1 MIEPIAAHG
10 ELDTMALSKY
20 MAVDQLTTAPT
31 FISSR
36 SADVILSDIR
46 PTKLT
51 PDALSSINALLDELL
66 YSILN
71 AARALSPSRLR
82 TAMHKVLPTTLGKEA
97 ILEAEMELRAY
108 YQRTVTAAGSGSSSE
123 DGVFDLQWAFEL
135 LRLKCEAYSTLSD
148 TDENSDAENRLKEH
162 MHADGVPPPKQEVLA
177 PASLYLTAIIE
188 SICEHILSNVGRVAS
203 RDSSRAT
210 ANSQDLFIALC
221 EDSTIY
227 GFFKNMK
234 VYGQIE
240 TLSKLPKPRRS
251 KSFTREKMSGTTSPV
266 SSREGDAFRR
276 DSSRPRI
283 SSESSNTGPAMVVGS
298 NHHSARS
305 SIDKARSIKIFSGN
319 SNRGSNDHPNGPDS
333 VTGHRKT
340 DSLVSANAKQSIH
353 SGDRSPISPTFSED
367 RSQEFDDMM
376 RSGSTMKVSLTPDR
390 LRTMEALNKEKAR
403 FNGRKSSLQSSHK
416 DSISSEVLLAPTAL
430 DQPKRATRP
439 SLRHVDSIHE
449 DDEVQPITKPPPTSR
464 PRQLSA
470 ATASGF
476 SPPSSARAR
485 SASSADPMV
494 LKPTALSPPRVPR
507 SDLGSSLKLPNLT
520 PSNVHQKRTKPIPHG
535 LDMDQPRVHRTRTV
549 ARNRESL
556 DLDDVMGGSDDEE
569 EPEPE
574 KPESPPCYNPHR
586 GLSASARELI
596 EFLAEGPPEPPATS
610 PPANSGSLL
619 TPKKTGR
626 LQRMISKITL
636 NGTEKVRSDNESGKS
651 SPWRADAPAP
661 LLPNKSL
668 TNISSLANRP
678 VPPRYPIDL
687 PSATSSESRSSADN
701 VLSDHR
707 ARKQSLQRKPV
718 PPIDPKACFS
728 DSPVATL
735 APGMGIADIGSPV
748 PPVSVNFAVPITSK
762 RVFEHDTDNKRGS
775 GETASSGVVRV
786 ETPALSTSESKVPS
800 VQIPERSSSKV
811 VLSHLAKRTQSRPT
825 TSSPSIPPSVIDH
838 AHDMRQTLV
847 HATSAAE
854 CRLLIDIFLTRAGLV
869 ADSSELQALVSAPL
883 TPASAAKESHMENA
897 IVELLLGGDE
907 EISDPPAQAAP

>member
-1 MIEPIAAHG
+1 MV
-10 ELDTMALSKY
+10 
-20 MAVDQLTTAPT
+20 VDQLTTVPT

-51 PDALSSINALLDELL
+51 PDALNSINALLDELL

-71 AARALSPSRLR
+71 AARSFNPSRLR

-123 DGVFDLQWAFEL
+123 DGIFNLQWASEL

-148 TDENSDAENRLKEH
+148 TDENSDAENRLKER
-162 MHADGVPPPKQEVLA
+162 MLADGVSPPKQEVLS

-227 GFFKNMK
+227 GFFKNLK

-251 KSFTREKMSGTTSPV
+251 KSFTREKLSGATSPA
-266 SSREGDAFRR
+266 SSREGDASRK
-276 DSSRPRI
+276 DSSRHRM
-283 SSESSNTGPAMVVGS
+283 SSESSNTGPATAVGS

-305 SIDKARSIKIFSGN
+305 SIEKARAIKIFSGN
-319 SNRGSNDHPNGPDS
+319 SNRGSNDHPNGTDS
-333 VTGHRKT
+333 VIGHRKT

-353 SGDRSPISPTFSED
+353 SGDRDRSPISPTFSD

-390 LRTMEALNKEKAR
+390 LRTMEVYKKAR
-403 FNGRKSSLQSSHK
+403 FNSRKTSLQSSHK
-416 DSISSEVLLAPTAL
+416 DSISSEVLLAPTAS
-430 DQPKRATRP
+430 DQPKRTTRP

-449 DDEVQPITKPPPTSR
+449 DDEIQPITKPPPTSR

-476 SPPSSARAR
+476 SPPSSTRAR

-494 LKPTALSPPRVPR
+494 LKPTSFPPPRLPH
-507 SDLGSSLKLPNLT
+507 SSLGSSLKLPNLT
-520 PSNVHQKRTKPIPHG
+520 PSKVQQKRTKPVPHG
-535 LDMDQPRVHRTRTV
+535 LDVNQSRPPRTHTV

-556 DLDDVMGGSDDEE
+556 DLDDIMGGSDNEDES
-569 EPEPE
+569 E
-574 KPESPPCYNPHR
+574 KLKSTPYNPQR
-586 GLSASARELI
+586 GMSASARELI

-610 PPANSGSLL
+610 PTNTTSGSLL
-619 TPKKTGR
+619 MPKKTGR

-636 NGTEKVRSDNESGKS
+636 NGNEKVRSDNESGKS
-651 SPWRADAPAP
+651 SPRRADAPTPTP

-678 VPPRYPIDL
+678 VPPRYPTDL
-687 PSATSSESRSSADN
+687 PSATSSDSRSSVDN
-701 VLSDHR
+701 ALSDHR
-707 ARKQSLQRKPV
+707 LRKQSFSRKPV
-718 PPIDPKACFS
+718 PPFDPKIIS
-728 DSPVATL
+728 PDSLVPTSTHGMVAV
-735 APGMGIADIGSPV
+735 DVSSPV
-748 PPVSVNFAVPITSK
+748 PPVPTSFADPTTSK
-762 RVFEHDTDNKRGS
+762 RVFEHDSISKRGS
-775 GETASSGVVRV
+775 DDNSSVVARV
-786 ETPALSTSESKVPS
+786 EAPARSSSESKAPT
-800 VQIPERSSSKV
+800 VQAPERSSSRV
-811 VLSHLAKRTQSRPT
+811 VLSHPTKRPAQLPPA

-838 AHDMRQTLV
+838 AHEMRQTLS
-847 HATSAAE
+847 HATSATE
-854 CRLLIDIFLTRAGLV
+854 CRLLIDIFLARAGLV
-869 ADSSELQALVSAPL
+869 ADSSDLQALVRAPL
-883 TPASAAKESHMENA
+883 TPESAAKESQMEHA
-897 IVELLLGGDE
+897 IVQLLLGGDE
-907 EISDPPAQAAP
+907 EFSDPPVQSEP

>member
-1 MIEPIAAHG
+1 MIEPIAAH
-10 ELDTMALSKY
+10 
-20 MAVDQLTTAPT
+20 APT

-51 PDALSSINALLDELL
+51 PDALSSINAMLDELL

-71 AARALSPSRLR
+71 AARAFSPSRLR

-97 ILEAEMELRAY
+97 VLEAEMELRAY

-148 TDENSDAENRLKEH
+148 TDENSDAENRLKER

-251 KSFTREKMSGTTSPV
+251 RSFTREKLSSGATSPAP
-266 SSREGDAFRR
+266 SREGDAFRK
-276 DSSRPRI
+276 DSSRPRM

-390 LRTMEALNKEKAR
+390 LRTMEALNREKAR

-416 DSISSEVLLAPTAL
+416 DTVSSEVLLAPTAP
-430 DQPKRATRP
+430 DQPKRTARP

-449 DDEVQPITKPPPTSR
+449 DDEVQPLVKPPPTSR

-476 SPPSSARAR
+476 SPPSSIRAR
-485 SASSADPMV
+485 SASSADPM
-494 LKPTALSPPRVPR
+494 LKPTTFSPPRLPR
-507 SDLGSSLKLPNLT
+507 SDLGSSLKLPNST
-520 PSNVHQKRTKPIPHG
+520 QSNVQQKRTKPVPQG
-535 LDMDQPRVHRTRTV
+535 LDVSQSRAPRTRTV
-549 ARNRESL
+549 AKNRESL
-556 DLDDVMGGSDDEE
+556 DLDDVMGGSDVEE
-569 EPEPE
+569 EPE
-574 KPESPPCYNPHR
+574 KSKSPPCYTPHK
-586 GLSASARELI
+586 GISASARELI

-610 PPANSGSLL
+610 PPANGNSGSFL

-636 NGTEKVRSDNESGKS
+636 NGTEKIRSDNESGKS
-651 SPWRADAPAP
+651 SPRRADAPVP

-668 TNISSLANRP
+668 TNVSSLANRP
-678 VPPRYPIDL
+678 VPPRYPTDL
-687 PSATSSESRSSADN
+687 PSATSLESRSSADN
-701 VLSDHR
+701 TLSDHR
-707 ARKQSLQRKPV
+707 ARKQSFSRKPV
-718 PPIDPKACFS
+718 PPFEPKTS
-728 DSPVATL
+728 LPDSSVPTL
-735 APGMGIADIGSPV
+735 APGLGIVDVGPPV
-748 PPVSVNFAVPITSK
+748 PPVPVNFVAPITSK
-762 RVFEHDTDNKRGS
+762 RVFEHNTDSKRGS
-775 GETASSGVVRV
+775 GENSPSGVVRV
-786 ETPALSTSESKVPS
+786 EVPALSTPESKAPT
-800 VQIPERSSSKV
+800 VQAPERSSSKV
-811 VLSHLAKRTQSRPT
+811 VLAKHPAQSLPT

-838 AHDMRQTLV
+838 AHDMRRTLT
-847 HATSAAE
+847 HATSATE

-869 ADSSELQALVSAPL
+869 ADSSELRALVSTPL
-883 TPASAAKESHMENA
+883 TPESAAKESHMENA
-897 IVELLLGGDE
+897 IVELLLGGSE
-907 EISDPPAQAAP
+907 EVSEPPAQAAP

>member
-1 MIEPIAAHG
+1 MIEPVAAH
-10 ELDTMALSKY
+10 
-20 MAVDQLTTAPT
+20 VPT

-51 PDALSSINALLDELL
+51 PDALNSINALLDELL

-71 AARALSPSRLR
+71 AARSFNPSRLR

-108 YQRTVTAAGSGSSSE
+108 YQRTVTAVGSSSSSD
-123 DGVFDLQWAFEL
+123 DGVFNLQWASEL

-162 MHADGVPPPKQEVLA
+162 MLAEAVLPPKQEVLS

-251 KSFTREKMSGTTSPV
+251 KSFTREKLSGAASSA
-266 SSREGDAFRR
+266 SSREGDASRK
-276 DSSRPRI
+276 DSPRHRM
-283 SSESSNTGPAMVVGS
+283 SSESSNIGPAMVVGS
-298 NHHSARS
+298 NHYSARS
-305 SIDKARSIKIFSGN
+305 SIDKARAIKIFSGN
-319 SNRGSNDHPNGPDS
+319 SNRGSNDHPNGTDS
-333 VTGHRKT
+333 VVGHGKT
-340 DSLVSANAKQSIH
+340 DSLVSANAKQSMH

-403 FNGRKSSLQSSHK
+403 FNGRKTSLQSSHK
-416 DSISSEVLLAPTAL
+416 DSISSEVLLASTAP
-430 DQPKRATRP
+430 DQPKRTTRP

-449 DDEVQPITKPPPTSR
+449 DDEIQPIANPPPTSR

-476 SPPSSARAR
+476 SPPSSTRAR
-485 SASSADPMV
+485 SASSADPMA
-494 LKPTALSPPRVPR
+494 LKPTTFPPPRPPH
-507 SDLGSSLKLPNLT
+507 SSLGSSLKPNLT
-520 PSNVHQKRTKPIPHG
+520 PSQVQQKRPRPVPHG
-535 LDMDQPRVHRTRTV
+535 LDVDQSRPPRTRTV

-556 DLDDVMGGSDDEE
+556 DLDDVMGGSDNEDEA
-569 EPEPE
+569 E
-574 KPESPPCYNPHR
+574 KIKSTPCYNPQR

-596 EFLAEGPPEPPATS
+596 DFLAEGPPEPPVTS
-610 PPANSGSLL
+610 PTSINSG

-636 NGTEKVRSDNESGKS
+636 NGNEKVRSENEYGKS
-651 SPWRADAPAP
+651 SPRGADIPIP

-668 TNISSLANRP
+668 TNLSSLANRP
-678 VPPRYPIDL
+678 VPPRYDL
-687 PSATSSESRSSADN
+687 PSTTSSESRDSGDN
-701 VLSDHR
+701 ALSDHR
-707 ARKQSLQRKPV
+707 ARKQSFSRKPV
-718 PPIDPKACFS
+718 PPFDPKTTS
-728 DSPVATL
+728 PDSLVSTL
-735 APGMGIADIGSPV
+735 APGMVAVDVGSPV
-748 PPVSVNFAVPITSK
+748 TPIPTCFAVPATSK
-762 RVFEHDTDNKRGS
+762 RVFEHDSVSKCGS
-775 GETASSGVVRV
+775 SDSSAIARV
-786 ETPALSTSESKVPS
+786 ETATRSSSESKAPA
-800 VQIPERSSSKV
+800 VQAPERSSSRH
-811 VLSHLAKRTQSRPT
+811 VLSHLAKRPAQLSPAA
-825 TSSPSIPPSVIDH
+825 SSSSIPASVIDY
-838 AHDMRQTLV
+838 AHEMRRTLS
-847 HATSAAE
+847 HATSATE
-854 CRLLIDIFLTRAGLV
+854 CRLLIDIFLARAGLV
-869 ADSSELQALVSAPL
+869 ADSSELQVPVAPES
-883 TPASAAKESHMENA
+883 TTKESQMEHA
-897 IVELLLGGDE
+897 IVELLLGGDAE
-907 EISDPPAQAAP
+907 SSDPPVQSEP

>member
-1 MIEPIAAHG
+1 MIEPIAAH
-10 ELDTMALSKY
+10 
-20 MAVDQLTTAPT
+20 VPT

-51 PDALSSINALLDELL
+51 PDALNSINALLDELL

-71 AARALSPSRLR
+71 AARSFNTSRLR

-123 DGVFDLQWAFEL
+123 DGGFNVQWAFEL

-148 TDENSDAENRLKEH
+148 TDENSDAENRLKER
-162 MHADGVPPPKQEVLA
+162 MLADGVPPPKQEVLS

-251 KSFTREKMSGTTSPV
+251 KSFTREKLSGATSPA
-266 SSREGDAFRR
+266 SSREGDVSRK
-276 DSSRPRI
+276 DSSRPRM
-283 SSESSNTGPAMVVGS
+283 SSESSNIGPATVVGS
-298 NHHSARS
+298 NYHSARS
-305 SIDKARSIKIFSGN
+305 SIDKARAIKIFSGN
-319 SNRGSNDHPNGPDS
+319 SNRGSNDHPNGTDS
-333 VTGHRKT
+333 VIGHRKT
-340 DSLVSANAKQSIH
+340 DSLVSAHAKQSIH

-416 DSISSEVLLAPTAL
+416 DSTSSEVLAPTAP
-430 DQPKRATRP
+430 DQSKRTTRP

-449 DDEVQPITKPPPTSR
+449 DDEIQSIAKPPPTSR

-476 SPPSSARAR
+476 SPPSSTRAR
-485 SASSADPMV
+485 SASSADPM
-494 LKPTALSPPRVPR
+494 LKPTAFSSPRLPH
-507 SDLGSSLKLPNLT
+507 SSLGSSLKLPNLT
-520 PSNVHQKRTKPIPHG
+520 PSKVHQKRTKPVPQG
-535 LDMDQPRVHRTRTV
+535 LDVSQSRPPRTHTI
-549 ARNRESL
+549 ARHRESL
-556 DLDDVMGGSDDEE
+556 DLDDVMGGSDNEE
-569 EPEPE
+569 ELE
-574 KPESPPCYNPHR
+574 KLKSTPCYNPHK
-586 GLSASARELI
+586 GISASARELI

-610 PPANSGSLL
+610 PTNANSGSLL

-636 NGTEKVRSDNESGKS
+636 NGNEKVRSDNESGKS
-651 SPWRADAPAP
+651 SPRRADAPTT
-661 LLPNKSL
+661 LLPNKSS
-668 TNISSLANRP
+668 TNLSSLANRP
-678 VPPRYPIDL
+678 VPPRYPTDL
-687 PSATSSESRSSADN
+687 PSATSSESRSSVDN

-707 ARKQSLQRKPV
+707 ARKQSFSRKPV
-718 PPIDPKACFS
+718 PPFGPKTS
-728 DSPVATL
+728 SPDTLVPTL
-735 APGMGIADIGSPV
+735 APDMGIEDVGSLV
-748 PPVSVNFAVPITSK
+748 PPVPASFTVPITSK
-762 RVFEHDTDNKRGS
+762 RVFEHDSISKRGS
-775 GETASSGVVRV
+775 GETSSSTVARV
-786 ETPALSTSESKVPS
+786 EAPARSSSESKAPT
-800 VQIPERSSSKV
+800 VQGPERSSSRV
-811 VLSHLAKRTQSRPT
+811 VLSHLAKRPAQLPPT
-825 TSSPSIPPSVIDH
+825 TSSPSIPPTVIDH
-838 AHDMRQTLV
+838 ARDMRRTLS
-847 HATSAAE
+847 HATSATE

-869 ADSSELQALVSAPL
+869 ADSPELQALVPAPL
-883 TPASAAKESHMENA
+883 TPESAAKESQMENA
-897 IVELLLGGDE
+897 IVELLLGGDQE
-907 EISDPPAQAAP
+907 SLDPPVQVAP

>member
-1 MIEPIAAHG
+1 
-10 ELDTMALSKY
+10 
-20 MAVDQLTTAPT
+20 MAVDQLTTVPT

-51 PDALSSINALLDELL
+51 PDALNSINALLDELL

-71 AARALSPSRLR
+71 AARSFNPSRLR

-97 ILEAEMELRAY
+97 VLEAEMELRAY
-108 YQRTVTAAGSGSSSE
+108 YQRTVTAVGSGSSSE
-123 DGVFDLQWAFEL
+123 DGVFNLQWASEL

-148 TDENSDAENRLKEH
+148 TDENSDAENRLKER
-162 MHADGVPPPKQEVLA
+162 MLADGVPPPKQEVLS

-240 TLSKLPKPRRS
+240 TLSKLPNPRRS
-251 KSFTREKMSGTTSPV
+251 KSFTREKLSGATSPA
-266 SSREGDAFRR
+266 SSREGDASRK
-276 DSSRPRI
+276 DSSRHRM
-283 SSESSNTGPAMVVGS
+283 SSESSNIGPAMVVGS

-305 SIDKARSIKIFSGN
+305 SVDKARSIKIFSGN
-319 SNRGSNDHPNGPDS
+319 SNRGANDHPNGTDS
-333 VTGHRKT
+333 VIGHRKT

-353 SGDRSPISPTFSED
+353 SGDKSPISPTFSD

-390 LRTMEALNKEKAR
+390 LRTMEVYKALNKEKAR
-403 FNGRKSSLQSSHK
+403 FNSRKTSLQSSHK
-416 DSISSEVLLAPTAL
+416 DSISSEVLLAPTAP
-430 DQPKRATRP
+430 DQPKRTTRP

-449 DDEVQPITKPPPTSR
+449 DDEIQPIAKPPPTSR

-476 SPPSSARAR
+476 SPPSSTRAR

-494 LKPTALSPPRVPR
+494 LKPTTFPPPRLPH
-507 SDLGSSLKLPNLT
+507 SSLGSSLKLPNLT
-520 PSNVHQKRTKPIPHG
+520 PSKVQQKRTIPVPHG
-535 LDMDQPRVHRTRTV
+535 LDVNQSRPPRTRTV

-556 DLDDVMGGSDDEE
+556 DLDDIMGVPDNED
-569 EPEPE
+569 EPE
-574 KPESPPCYNPHR
+574 KLKSTPCYNSQR
-586 GLSASARELI
+586 GMSASARELI

-610 PPANSGSLL
+610 PTNINSGSLL

-636 NGTEKVRSDNESGKS
+636 NGNEKVRSDNESGKS
-651 SPWRADAPAP
+651 SPRRADAPTP

-668 TNISSLANRP
+668 TNLSSLANKP
-678 VPPRYPIDL
+678 IPPRYPTDL
-687 PSATSSESRSSADN
+687 PSATSSESRSSVDN
-701 VLSDHR
+701 ALSDHR
-707 ARKQSLQRKPV
+707 VRKQSFSRKPV
-718 PPIDPKACFS
+718 PPFDPKTTS
-728 DSPVATL
+728 PDSLVPTL
-735 APGMGIADIGSPV
+735 APGMVVVDVGSPV
-748 PPVSVNFAVPITSK
+748 PPVPTSLAVPTTSK
-762 RVFEHDTDNKRGS
+762 PVLEHDSISKRGS
-775 GETASSGVVRV
+775 GDSSSAVARV
-786 ETPALSTSESKVPS
+786 EAPARSSSESKTPT
-800 VQIPERSSSKV
+800 VQAPERSSSRV
-811 VLSHLAKRTQSRPT
+811 ILSHPAKRPAQLPPT
-825 TSSPSIPPSVIDH
+825 ISSPSIPPSVIDH
-838 AHDMRQTLV
+838 AHEMRRTLS
-847 HATSAAE
+847 HATSATE
-854 CRLLIDIFLTRAGLV
+854 CRLLIDIFLARAGLV
-869 ADSSELQALVSAPL
+869 ADLSELQALVPAPL
-883 TPASAAKESHMENA
+883 TPESAAKESQMEHA
-897 IVELLLGGDE
+897 IVELLLGGDDE
-907 EISDPPAQAAP
+907 SSDPPVRSEQ

>member
-1 MIEPIAAHG
+1 MIESSATQG
-10 ELDTMALSKY
+10 ELDTTLFSKY
-20 MAVDQLTTAPT
+20 MVVDQFKTVPT

-51 PDALSSINALLDELL
+51 PDALNSINALLDELL

-71 AARALSPSRLR
+71 AARSFNPSRLR

-108 YQRTVTAAGSGSSSE
+108 YQRTITAVGSGSSSE
-123 DGVFDLQWAFEL
+123 DGVFNLQWAAEL

-148 TDENSDAENRLKEH
+148 TDENSDAENRLKER
-162 MHADGVPPPKQEVLA
+162 MLADGVPPPKQEVLS

-240 TLSKLPKPRRS
+240 TLSKLPKLRRS
-251 KSFTREKMSGTTSPV
+251 KSFTREKLSGATSPA
-266 SSREGDAFRR
+266 SSREGDASRK
-276 DSSRPRI
+276 DSSRHRM
-283 SSESSNTGPAMVVGS
+283 SSESSNIGPAMILGS
-298 NHHSARS
+298 NPHSARS
-305 SIDKARSIKIFSGN
+305 SIDKARAIKIFSGN
-319 SNRGSNDHPNGPDS
+319 SNRGSNDHPNGTDS
-333 VTGHRKT
+333 VIGHRKT
-340 DSLVSANAKQSIH
+340 DSLVSASAKQSIQ

-403 FNGRKSSLQSSHK
+403 FNGRKTSLQSSHK
-416 DSISSEVLLAPTAL
+416 DSISSEALLASTAP
-430 DQPKRATRP
+430 DQPKRTTRP

-449 DDEVQPITKPPPTSR
+449 DDEIQPIVKPPPTSR

-470 ATASGF
+470 ATTSGF
-476 SPPSSARAR
+476 SPPSSTRAR

-494 LKPTALSPPRVPR
+494 LKSTTFPPPRQPHPN
-507 SDLGSSLKLPNLT
+507 LGSSLKLPNLT
-520 PSNVHQKRTKPIPHG
+520 PSKAQQKRTKPIPHG
-535 LDMDQPRVHRTRTV
+535 LDVDQSRPPRTHTV

-556 DLDDVMGGSDDEE
+556 DLDDIMGASENEDEA
-569 EPEPE
+569 E
-574 KPESPPCYNPHR
+574 KLKSTPCYNSQR
-586 GLSASARELI
+586 GVSASARELI
-596 EFLAEGPPEPPATS
+596 DFLAEGPPEPPATS
-610 PPANSGSLL
+610 PTNVNSGSFL

-636 NGTEKVRSDNESGKS
+636 NGNEKVRSDNESGKS
-651 SPWRADAPAP
+651 SPRRADAPIP

-668 TNISSLANRP
+668 TNLSSLANRP
-678 VPPRYPIDL
+678 VPPRYPTDL
-687 PSATSSESRSSADN
+687 PSATSSDSRSSVDN
-701 VLSDHR
+701 ALLDHR
-707 ARKQSLQRKPV
+707 VRKQSFSRKPV
-718 PPIDPKACFS
+718 PPLDPKTTS
-728 DSPVATL
+728 PDSLVSTL
-735 APGMGIADIGSPV
+735 ASSMVVVDAGPPV
-748 PPVSVNFAVPITSK
+748 PPMPTNLVPTTSK
-762 RVFEHDTDNKRGS
+762 QYDSVSKRGS
-775 GETASSGVVRV
+775 DDSSSAVVPV
-786 ETPALSTSESKVPS
+786 EAPARSNSESKTPT
-800 VQIPERSSSKV
+800 VQAPERSSSRV
-811 VLSHLAKRTQSRPT
+811 VLSHLAKRPVQLATA

-838 AHDMRQTLV
+838 AHDMRRTLS
-847 HATSAAE
+847 HATSATE
-854 CRLLIDIFLTRAGLV
+854 CRLLIDIFLARAGLV
-869 ADSSELQALVSAPL
+869 ADSSELQVLVSAPL
-883 TPASAAKESHMENA
+883 TPESAAKESRMEHA

-907 EISDPPAQAAP
+907 ESSDLPVQSEP

>member
-1 MIEPIAAHG
+1 MIEPIGA
-10 ELDTMALSKY
+10 Y
-20 MAVDQLTTAPT
+20 VPT

-51 PDALSSINALLDELL
+51 SDALNSVNALLDELL
-66 YSILN
+66 CSILN
-71 AARALSPSRLR
+71 AARSFNPSRLR
-82 TAMHKVLPTTLGKEA
+82 TAMHKVLPTALGKEA

-108 YQRTVTAAGSGSSSE
+108 YQRTVTAVGSGSSSE
-123 DGVFDLQWAFEL
+123 DGVFNLQWASEL

-148 TDENSDAENRLKEH
+148 TDENSDAENRLKER
-162 MHADGVPPPKQEVLA
+162 MLADGVPPPKQEVLS

-251 KSFTREKMSGTTSPV
+251 KSFTREKLSGATSSA
-266 SSREGDAFRR
+266 SSREGDA
-276 DSSRPRI
+276 SRNDTSRHRM
-283 SSESSNTGPAMVVGS
+283 SSESSNIGPAMVAGS

-305 SIDKARSIKIFSGN
+305 SIDKARAIKIFSGN
-319 SNRGSNDHPNGPDS
+319 SNRGSNDHPNGTDS
-333 VTGHRKT
+333 VVGHRKT

-403 FNGRKSSLQSSHK
+403 FNA
-416 DSISSEVLLAPTAL
+416 LLAPTAP
-430 DQPKRATRP
+430 DQPKRTTRP

-449 DDEVQPITKPPPTSR
+449 DDEIQPIAKPPPTSR

-470 ATASGF
+470 ATASGS
-476 SPPSSARAR
+476 SPPSSTRAR

-494 LKPTALSPPRVPR
+494 LKSTTFPPPRPPQ
-507 SDLGSSLKLPNLT
+507 SNLGSSLKLPNLT
-520 PSNVHQKRTKPIPHG
+520 PSKVQQKQTRPVPHG
-535 LDMDQPRVHRTRTV
+535 LDVNQSRPPRTRTV

-556 DLDDVMGGSDDEE
+556 DLDDIMGGSDNEDEA
-569 EPEPE
+569 E
-574 KPESPPCYNPHR
+574 KLKSTPCYNPQR
-586 GLSASARELI
+586 GVSASARELI
-596 EFLAEGPPEPPATS
+596 DFLAEGPPEPPPTS
-610 PPANSGSLL
+610 PTNINSGSLL
-619 TPKKTGR
+619 TSKKTGR

-636 NGTEKVRSDNESGKS
+636 NGNEKVRSDNESGKS
-651 SPWRADAPAP
+651 SPRRADAPIP

-668 TNISSLANRP
+668 TNLSSLANRP
-678 VPPRYPIDL
+678 VPPRYPTDL
-687 PSATSSESRSSADN
+687 PSATSSESRSSVDN
-701 VLSDHR
+701 ALSDHR
-707 ARKQSLQRKPV
+707 VRKQSFSRKPV
-718 PPIDPKACFS
+718 PPFDPKTTS
-728 DSPVATL
+728 PDSLVPTL
-735 APGMGIADIGSPV
+735 APGMAVVDVGSLAPPV
-748 PPVSVNFAVPITSK
+748 PTSFAVLTTSK
-762 RVFEHDTDNKRGS
+762 RVFEHESVSKRGS
-775 GETASSGVVRV
+775 GDSSSAVARL
-786 ETPALSTSESKVPS
+786 EAPARSSSESKT
-800 VQIPERSSSKV
+800 PERSSSRV
-811 VLSHLAKRTQSRPT
+811 VLSHLAKRPAQLSPATA
-825 TSSPSIPPSVIDH
+825 SPSIPASVIDH
-838 AHDMRQTLV
+838 AHEMRRTLS
-847 HATSAAE
+847 HATSATE
-854 CRLLIDIFLTRAGLV
+854 CRLLIDIFLARAGLV
-869 ADSSELQALVSAPL
+869 ADSSELQALVPAPL
-883 TPASAAKESHMENA
+883 TPESAAKESQMEHA

-907 EISDPPAQAAP
+907 ESLDPPVQSEP

>member
-1 MIEPIAAHG
+1 MIEPIATH
-10 ELDTMALSKY
+10 
-20 MAVDQLTTAPT
+20 VPT

-51 PDALSSINALLDELL
+51 PDALNSINALLDELL

-71 AARALSPSRLR
+71 AARSFNPSRLR

-108 YQRTVTAAGSGSSSE
+108 YQRTVTAVGSGSSSE
-123 DGVFDLQWAFEL
+123 DGVFNLQWASEF

-148 TDENSDAENRLKEH
+148 TDENSDAENHLKER
-162 MHADGVPPPKQEVLA
+162 MLADGVPPPKQEVLS

-251 KSFTREKMSGTTSPV
+251 KSFTREKLSGATSSA
-266 SSREGDAFRR
+266 SSREGDVSRKE
-276 DSSRPRI
+276 SSRHRM
-283 SSESSNTGPAMVVGS
+283 SSESSNIGPAMVAGS

-305 SIDKARSIKIFSGN
+305 SIDKARAIKIFSGN
-319 SNRGSNDHPNGPDS
+319 SNRGSNDHPDS
-333 VTGHRKT
+333 VVGHRKT
-340 DSLVSANAKQSIH
+340 DSLVSANAKQSFH

-403 FNGRKSSLQSSHK
+403 FNGRKTSLQSSHK
-416 DSISSEVLLAPTAL
+416 DSISSEVLLAPTAP
-430 DQPKRATRP
+430 DQPKRTTKP

-449 DDEVQPITKPPPTSR
+449 DDEIQPIAKPPPTSR

-470 ATASGF
+470 ATASGS
-476 SPPSSARAR
+476 SPPSSTRAR

-494 LKPTALSPPRVPR
+494 LKPTTFPPPRPPH
-507 SDLGSSLKLPNLT
+507 SSLGSSLKLPNLT
-520 PSNVHQKRTKPIPHG
+520 PSNVQQKQTKSVPHG
-535 LDMDQPRVHRTRTV
+535 LDVNQSRPPRTRTV

-556 DLDDVMGGSDDEE
+556 DLDDIMGGSDNEDET
-569 EPEPE
+569 E
-574 KPESPPCYNPHR
+574 KLKSAPCYNPQR
-586 GLSASARELI
+586 GISASARELI
-596 EFLAEGPPEPPATS
+596 DFLAEGPPEPPTS
-610 PPANSGSLL
+610 PTNINSGYLM

-636 NGTEKVRSDNESGKS
+636 NGNEKVRSDNESGKS
-651 SPWRADAPAP
+651 SPRRPDAPTP

-668 TNISSLANRP
+668 TNLSSLANRP
-678 VPPRYPIDL
+678 VPPRYPADL
-687 PSATSSESRSSADN
+687 PSAISSESRSSVDN
-701 VLSDHR
+701 ALSDHR
-707 ARKQSLQRKPV
+707 VRKQSFSRKPV
-718 PPIDPKACFS
+718 PPFDPKTTS
-728 DSPVATL
+728 PDSPVPTS
-735 APGMGIADIGSPV
+735 APGMTVVDVSSPV
-748 PPVSVNFAVPITSK
+748 PPVPTSFTVPTTSK
-762 RVFEHDTDNKRGS
+762 RVFEHNSVSKCGS
-775 GETASSGVVRV
+775 GDSSSAVARV
-786 ETPALSTSESKVPS
+786 EASRSSSESRMPT
-800 VQIPERSSSKV
+800 VQAPERSSSRV
-811 VLSHLAKRTQSRPT
+811 VLSHLAKRPAQSSPV
-825 TSSPSIPPSVIDH
+825 TSLPSIPASVINH
-838 AHDMRQTLV
+838 AHEMRRTLS
-847 HATSAAE
+847 HATSATE
-854 CRLLIDIFLTRAGLV
+854 CRLLIDIFLARAGLV
-869 ADSSELQALVSAPL
+869 ADLSELQVLVPAPL
-883 TPASAAKESHMENA
+883 TPESVAEESQMEHA
-897 IVELLLGGDE
+897 IVELLLGGNE
-907 EISDPPAQAAP
+907 ESSDPPVQSEP

>member
-1 MIEPIAAHG
+1 MIEPSATQG
-10 ELDTMALSKY
+10 ELDTTLFSKY
-20 MAVDQLTTAPT
+20 MVVDQFTTVPT

-51 PDALSSINALLDELL
+51 PDALNSINALLDELL

-71 AARALSPSRLR
+71 AARSFNPSRLR

-108 YQRTVTAAGSGSSSE
+108 YQRTITAVGSGSSSE
-123 DGVFDLQWAFEL
+123 DGVFNLQWAAEL

-148 TDENSDAENRLKEH
+148 TDENSDAENRLKER
-162 MHADGVPPPKQEVLA
+162 MLADGVPPPKQEVLS

-240 TLSKLPKPRRS
+240 TLSKLPKLRRS
-251 KSFTREKMSGTTSPV
+251 KSFTREKLSGATSPA
-266 SSREGDAFRR
+266 SSREGDASRK
-276 DSSRPRI
+276 DSSRHRM
-283 SSESSNTGPAMVVGS
+283 SSESSNIGPAMILGS
-298 NHHSARS
+298 NPHSARS
-305 SIDKARSIKIFSGN
+305 SIDKARAIKIFSGT
-319 SNRGSNDHPNGPDS
+319 SNRGSNDHPNGTDS
-333 VTGHRKT
+333 IIGHRKT
-340 DSLVSANAKQSIH
+340 DSLVSASAKQSIQ

-403 FNGRKSSLQSSHK
+403 FNGRKTSLQSSHK
-416 DSISSEVLLAPTAL
+416 DSISSEALLASTAP
-430 DQPKRATRP
+430 DQPKRTTRP

-449 DDEVQPITKPPPTSR
+449 DDEIQPIVKPPPTSR

-470 ATASGF
+470 ATTSGF
-476 SPPSSARAR
+476 SPPSSTRAR

-494 LKPTALSPPRVPR
+494 LKSTTFPPPRQPHP
-507 SDLGSSLKLPNLT
+507 SLGSSLKLPNLT
-520 PSNVHQKRTKPIPHG
+520 PSKAQQKRPKPIPHG
-535 LDMDQPRVHRTRTV
+535 LDVDQSRPPRTHTV

-556 DLDDVMGGSDDEE
+556 DLDDIMGASENEDEA
-569 EPEPE
+569 E
-574 KPESPPCYNPHR
+574 KLKSTPCYNSQR
-586 GLSASARELI
+586 GISASARELI
-596 EFLAEGPPEPPATS
+596 DFLAEGPPEPPATS
-610 PPANSGSLL
+610 PTNFNSGSLL

-636 NGTEKVRSDNESGKS
+636 NGNEKVRSDNESGKS
-651 SPWRADAPAP
+651 SPRRADAPIP

-668 TNISSLANRP
+668 TNLSSLANRP
-678 VPPRYPIDL
+678 VPPRYPTDL
-687 PSATSSESRSSADN
+687 PSATSSDSRSSVDN
-701 VLSDHR
+701 ALLDHR
-707 ARKQSLQRKPV
+707 VRKQSFSRKPV
-718 PPIDPKACFS
+718 PPLDPKTTS
-728 DSPVATL
+728 PDSLVSTL
-735 APGMGIADIGSPV
+735 ASSTVVVDAGPPV
-748 PPVSVNFAVPITSK
+748 PPMPTSLVPTTSK
-762 RVFEHDTDNKRGS
+762 QHDSVSKRGS
-775 GETASSGVVRV
+775 DDSSSAVIPV
-786 ETPALSTSESKVPS
+786 EAPAPSSSESKAPT
-800 VQIPERSSSKV
+800 VQAPERSSSRV
-811 VLSHLAKRTQSRPT
+811 VLSHLAKRPAQLATA

-838 AHDMRQTLV
+838 AHDMRRTLS
-847 HATSAAE
+847 HATSATE
-854 CRLLIDIFLTRAGLV
+854 CRLLIDIFLARAGLV
-869 ADSSELQALVSAPL
+869 ADSSEPQVLISAPL
-883 TPASAAKESHMENA
+883 TPESAAKESRMEHA

-907 EISDPPAQAAP
+907 ESLDPPVQSEP